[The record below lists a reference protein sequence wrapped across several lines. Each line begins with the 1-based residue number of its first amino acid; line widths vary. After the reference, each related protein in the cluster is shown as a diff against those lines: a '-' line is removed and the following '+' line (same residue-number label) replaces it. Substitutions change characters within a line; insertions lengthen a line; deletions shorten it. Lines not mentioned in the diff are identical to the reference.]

1 MKPEEGFLPTA
12 QALAEALQSADVH
25 QRKRALAAL
34 AERPPERR
42 WIPALMA
49 LRADPDPHI
58 QTAVTHLLQDWSQ
71 PGHLPP
77 QRDPYG
83 QFGL

>member
-1 MKPEEGFLPTA
+1 MKPEEGFLPTPDT
-12 QALAEALQSADVH
+12 LAEALQSADAH
-25 QRKRALAAL
+25 QRKQALDSL

-42 WIPALMA
+42 WIPLLMA
-49 LRADPDPHI
+49 LREDSDP
-58 QTAVTHLLQDWSQ
+58 QVQAAVVSLLQQWSQ
-71 PGHLPP
+71 PGNLPP